1 MAVYKAPLK
10 DINFVLNEVLDV
22 SSLAGLPGYEDATPD
37 TIQAILEE
45 AAKICENV
53 LFPINRS
60 GDEEGCAYENG
71 VVRTP
76 KGFKQAYDLFREGG
90 WTAVTCDPEYGGQG
104 LPATVGFAL
113 QEMFTASNQAFAMY
127 PGLSHGAYEALS
139 RHGSDALKKLYLPK
153 LADGTWSGTMCL
165 TEPHCGTDLGL
176 LRTRAEPQ
184 ADGSY
189 AITGTKIFI
198 SAGEHDLT
206 ENILHL
212 VLARLPD
219 APGGTKGISL
229 FLVPKFLPKADGTVG
244 ERNGIRCGAVEHKM
258 GIKANAT
265 CVMNLDGAKGWLVG
279 ELNKGMPAMFVMMNA
294 ARLGVG
300 MQGLGIAETSYQSA
314 VAYARDRLQGRS
326 LTGPKNA
333 AGPADPIIV
342 HPDVRRML
350 MIQKSFTEAARALS
364 LWVGMLIDEAH
375 SHPEADKR
383 AAADDLVQMLTPI
396 IKAYFTD
403 MGSECANLAVQT
415 YGGHGYIRE
424 NGVEQLVRDARI
436 TQLYEGTNGIQALDL
451 VGRKLP
457 MKGGAGGAA
466 PARRDE
472 RLHRQAQGRRQ
483 DEGVRRA
490 AGEGAGPRAG
500 RGAVPDAARHEESRR
515 GGRGG
520 DRPAAPDGAHRHD
533 LHVEQ
538 DRRRRPQGPGGG
550 HRQRLLRGQ
559 ARHRALLHRPRAAAD
574 DVAQPPDQGRR
585 GDADGPAGRGVL
597 VARLLRLR
605 AEVLQLGRS

>member
-10 DINFVLNEVLDV
+10 DIQFVLNEVLDV
-22 SSLAGLPGYEDATPD
+22 SSLARLPGYEDATPD
-37 TIQAILEE
+37 TVQAVLEE
-45 AAKICENV
+45 AGKLCENV
-53 LFPINRS
+53 LFPLNRS
-60 GDEEGCAYENG
+60 GDEEGCHYENG

-76 KGFKQAYDLFREGG
+76 KGFKEAYDQFREGG
-90 WTAVTCDPEYGGQG
+90 WTAMTCDPEYGGQG
-104 LPATVGFAL
+104 LPATVGFAI
-113 QEMFTASNQAFAMY
+113 QEMITAANQAFGMY

-153 LADGTWSGTMCL
+153 LTAGTWSGTMCL
-165 TEPHCGTDLGL
+165 TEPQCGTDLGMI
-176 LRTRAEPQ
+176 RTRAEPN

-206 ENILHL
+206 ENIVHL

-229 FLVPKFLPKADGTVG
+229 FIVPKFLPKADGSVG
-244 ERNGIRCGAVEHKM
+244 ERNGIRCGALEHKM
-258 GIKANAT
+258 GIRANAT
-265 CVMNLDGAKGWLVG
+265 CVMNMDSARGWLVG
-279 ELNKGMPAMFVMMNA
+279 EPNKGMNAMFVMMNA

-300 MQGLGIAETSYQSA
+300 MQGLGIAECAYQSS
-314 VAYARDRLQGRS
+314 VAYARDRLQSRS

-350 MIQKSFTEAARALS
+350 LTQKSFTEAARALA

-375 SHPEADKR
+375 RHPDAEKR
-383 AAADDLVQMLTPI
+383 EAADDLIQMLTPI

-415 YGGHGYIRE
+415 YGGHGFIRE
-424 NGVEQLVRDARI
+424 HGVEQLVRDARI

-457 MKGGAGGAA
+457 MKGG
-466 PARRDE
+466 
-472 RLHRQAQGRRQ
+472 
-483 DEGVRRA
+483 RA
-490 AGEGAGPRAG
+490 A
-500 RGAVPDAARHEESRR
+500 
-515 GGRGG
+515 
-520 DRPAAPDGAHRHD
+520 
-533 LHVEQ
+533 
-538 DRRRRPQGPGGG
+538 
-550 HRQRLLRGQ
+550 QRLLGLMS
-559 ARHRALLHRPRAAAD
+559 AFIAENKADEKMKEFVEPLEKALGRVQDAALFLMQNAMKNPDEAGAAATD
-574 DVAQPPDQGRR
+574 
-585 GDADGPAGRGVL
+585 
-597 VARLLRLR
+597 LLRLMALTAMTYMWNR
-605 AEVLQLGRS
+605 IAIAAHKGLARGTDNAFYEAKLATARFYIARVLPQSTALNHQIKAGAATLMAIPAEAF

>member
-1 MAVYKAPLK
+1 MAVYKAPVK
-10 DINFVLNEVLDV
+10 DIQFVLNEVLDV
-22 SSLAGLPGYEDATPD
+22 ASLAKLPGYEDATPD
-37 TIQAILEE
+37 TIQAIVEE
-45 AAKICENV
+45 AGKLCENV
-53 LFPINRS
+53 LFPLNRT
-60 GDEEGCAYENG
+60 GDEEGCHYENG

-76 KGFKQAYDLFREGG
+76 KGFKEAYQQFREGG

-113 QEMFTASNQAFAMY
+113 QEMFTASNQAFSMY

-139 RHGSDALKKLYLPK
+139 AHASDELKKLYLPK
-153 LADGTWSGTMCL
+153 LSDGTWSGTMCL
-165 TEPHCGTDLGL
+165 TEPHCGTDLGM
-176 LRTRAEPQ
+176 LRTKAEPQ

-189 AITGTKIFI
+189 LITGTKIFI

-212 VLARLPD
+212 VLARPEG
-219 APGGTKGISL
+219 APGGTRGISL
-229 FLVPKFLPKADGTVG
+229 FLVPKFLPKADGANGAVTVG

-279 ELNKGMPAMFVMMNA
+279 ELNKGMNAMFVMMNA

-300 MQGLGIAETSYQSA
+300 MQGLGIAEVARQSA
-314 VAYARDRLQGRS
+314 VAYARDRIQGRS

-333 AGPADPIIV
+333 NGPADPIIV

-350 MIQKSFTEAARALS
+350 LTQKSFTEAARALA

-375 SHPEADKR
+375 RHPDKDKR
-383 AAADDLVQMLTPI
+383 DAADDLIQMLTPI

-457 MKGGAGGAA
+457 MKGGAAA
-466 PARRDE
+466 
-472 RLHRQAQGRRQ
+472 
-483 DEGVRRA
+483 
-490 AGEGAGPRAG
+490 
-500 RGAVPDAARHEESRR
+500 
-515 GGRGG
+515 
-520 DRPAAPDGAHRHD
+520 
-533 LHVEQ
+533 
-538 DRRRRPQGPGGG
+538 
-550 HRQRLLRGQ
+550 QRLLGVMS
-559 ARHRALLHRPRAAAD
+559 AFVAANKTDEKMKEFVEPLEKALGRVQDAALFLLQNAMKNPDEAGAAATD
-574 DVAQPPDQGRR
+574 
-585 GDADGPAGRGVL
+585 
-597 VARLLRLR
+597 LLRLMALTAMAFMWNR
-605 AEVLQLGRS
+605 IAVAAHKGLAAGNDNDFYNAKLATARFYIARVLPHTTALNHQIKAGAATLMALPAEAF

>member
-1 MAVYKAPLK
+1 MAVYKGPVK

-22 SSLAGLPGYEDATPD
+22 ASLAKLPGYEDATPD

-45 AAKICENV
+45 AAKLCENV
-53 LFPINRS
+53 LFPLNRT
-60 GDEEGCAYENG
+60 GDEEGCHYENG

-76 KGFKQAYDLFREGG
+76 KGFKEAYDQFREGG

-113 QEMFTASNQAFAMY
+113 QEMFTASNQAFSMY

-139 RHGSDALKKLYLPK
+139 RHGSDELKKLYLPK
-153 LADGTWSGTMCL
+153 LTDGTWSGTMCL
-165 TEPHCGTDLGL
+165 TEPHCGTDLGM

-184 ADGSY
+184 PDGSY
-189 AITGTKIFI
+189 SITGTKIFI

-212 VLARLPD
+212 VLARPEG
-219 APGGTKGISL
+219 APGGTRGISL
-229 FLVPKFLPKADGTVG
+229 FLVPKFLPKAGGPNGAVTVG

-300 MQGLGIAETSYQSA
+300 MQGLGIAEASYQSA
-314 VAYARDRLQGRS
+314 VAYAKDRIQGRS

-333 AGPADPIIV
+333 NGPADPIIV

-350 MIQKSFTEAARALS
+350 LTQKSFTEAARALA

-375 SHPEADKR
+375 RHPDAARRE
-383 AAADDLVQMLTPI
+383 AADDLIQMLTPI

-457 MKGGAGGAA
+457 MKGGQAA
-466 PARRDE
+466 
-472 RLHRQAQGRRQ
+472 
-483 DEGVRRA
+483 
-490 AGEGAGPRAG
+490 
-500 RGAVPDAARHEESRR
+500 
-515 GGRGG
+515 
-520 DRPAAPDGAHRHD
+520 
-533 LHVEQ
+533 
-538 DRRRRPQGPGGG
+538 
-550 HRQRLLRGQ
+550 QRLLGEISGFIAQHKADDRMKEFVEPLEK
-559 ARHRALLHRPRAAAD
+559 ALGRVQDAAVFLMQNAMKNPDEAGAAATD
-574 DVAQPPDQGRR
+574 
-585 GDADGPAGRGVL
+585 
-597 VARLLRLR
+597 LLRLMALTAMAFMWNR
-605 AEVLQLGRS
+605 IAVAAHKGLAAGNDNDFYNAKLATARFYVARVLPQTTALNHQIKAGAATLMALPAEAF